1 MHAGPE
7 TRRSREGRTP
17 WMAGG
22 RATQEQLPGWSAQKQ
37 SAPFGALWVQRE
49 RRGLLLGLVV
59 LLHIFH
65 VFLLVVFLHVLLL
78 HVRLLHV
85 FLGVLLLVVFL
96 GFSLRGVALRH
107 FVLGGIGGAEG
118 EREGQGEQGDQ
129 GLFHEYKSSELFVG

>member
-65 VFLLVVFLHVLLL
+65 VFLHVSFLAFFLLVVFLHVLLL

-118 EREGQGEQGDQ
+118 E
-129 GLFHEYKSSELFVG
+129 